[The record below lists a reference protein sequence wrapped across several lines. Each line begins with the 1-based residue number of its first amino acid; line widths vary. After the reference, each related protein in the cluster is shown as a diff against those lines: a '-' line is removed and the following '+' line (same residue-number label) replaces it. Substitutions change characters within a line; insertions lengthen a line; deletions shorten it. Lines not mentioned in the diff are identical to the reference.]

1 MNLLQYNNQRILLVD
16 IDGKSWSGMAYYCD
30 ADTNETEENAL
41 TVKVGSDY
49 IEFLE
54 SDIPVCKNQLTRHLI
69 LLGAFLMLKER
80 RSYVRKSKTIGITRI
95 FATFRS

>member
-1 MNLLQYNNQRILLVD
+1 MTIHYSKTGVHRPTLLQGEIIMNLLQYNNQRILLVD

-30 ADTNETEENAL
+30 ADTNETEEDAL

-54 SDIPVCKNQLTRHLI
+54 SDIQSVKIN
-69 LLGAFLMLKER
+69 
-80 RSYVRKSKTIGITRI
+80 
-95 FATFRS
+95 

>member
-1 MNLLQYNNQRILLVD
+1 MD

-30 ADTNETEENAL
+30 ADTNETEEDAL

-54 SDIPVCKNQLTRHLI
+54 SDIQSVKIN
-69 LLGAFLMLKER
+69 
-80 RSYVRKSKTIGITRI
+80 
-95 FATFRS
+95 

>member
-1 MNLLQYNNQRILLVD
+1 MNLLQDNNQRILLVD

-30 ADTNETEENAL
+30 ADTNETEEDAL

-54 SDIPVCKNQLTRHLI
+54 SDIQSVNQLTRHLI

-80 RSYVRKSKTIGITRI
+80 RSYVRKSKTIGSTRI